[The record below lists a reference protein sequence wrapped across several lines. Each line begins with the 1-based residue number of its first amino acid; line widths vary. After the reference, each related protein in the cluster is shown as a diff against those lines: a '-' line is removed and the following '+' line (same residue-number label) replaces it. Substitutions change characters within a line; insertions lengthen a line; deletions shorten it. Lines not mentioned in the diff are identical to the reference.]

1 MNKMSYYLVVFVGV
15 LTCLQ
20 FIPHAFM
27 GFPAVLE
34 HIAKGE
40 IQEPAA
46 QGMQIIWLYS
56 SITMLL
62 SGIWMLFLSKPIK
75 NGDNNARL
83 QGLFLSLGLI
93 AFGLICNYIT
103 GEIVNHLFFF
113 MVEGILLLM
122 ATTIFFKIE
131 SGE

>member
-1 MNKMSYYLVVFVGV
+1 MNKTAYYLTLFVGV

-27 GFPAVLE
+27 GYPAILE
-34 HIAKGE
+34 HIQKGE
-40 IQEPAA
+40 IQQPAA
-46 QGMQIIWLYS
+46 PGMQIIWLYS

-75 NGDNNARL
+75 NGDNRARL

-93 AFGLICNYIT
+93 VFGLICNYIT

-113 MVEGILLLM
+113 MVEGLLLLL
-122 ATTIFFKIE
+122 ATTIFFKIKSDE
-131 SGE
+131 

>member
-1 MNKMSYYLVVFVGV
+1 MVFVGV

-27 GFPAVLE
+27 GYPAILE
-34 HIAKGE
+34 HIQKGE
-40 IQEPAA
+40 IQEVAA
-46 QGMQIIWLYS
+46 PGMQIIWLYS
-56 SITMLL
+56 SIMMLL
-62 SGIWMLFLSKPIK
+62 TGIWMLFLSKPIK
-75 NGDNNARL
+75 EGDNKARL

-113 MVEGILLLM
+113 MIEGVLLLL
-122 ATTIFFKIE
+122 ATTIFFKIKSNE
-131 SGE
+131 